1 MKSPLILVVALVATL
16 FSQTALANTNERNF
30 DLGGTT
36 VKISSVE
43 KSVIVNLGSVQK
55 EEISVSIEDFYGNVL
70 ITESVKNHSNFVKKY
85 NVSKLESGQYAIT
98 ITKKT
103 LRTVQP
109 FTVSY
114 EGAVTMSDVEKK
126 EKFIPVLVQN
136 GNKLDVNV
144 LLGNY
149 NNITVKILDNEGRSA
164 LDDRNYVVLTMH
176 KRYDLSKLPAGSYV
190 AEVTAGDETFYYSIV
205 K

>member
-1 MKSPLILVVALVATL
+1 MKTRLFLVVALIATL
-16 FSQTALANTNERNF
+16 FSQTTFANTNERNF

-55 EEISVSIEDFYGNVL
+55 EEISIAIEDAFGNTLV
-70 ITESVKNHSNFVKKY
+70 TENVKNNDNFVKKY
-85 NVSKLESGQYAIT
+85 NVSKLEAGQYSIT

-109 FTVSY
+109 FTVSN
-114 EGAVTMSDVEKK
+114 EGVSMSDVEKK

-149 NNITVKILDNEGRSA
+149 NNITIKIVDNEGRSSFEE
-164 LDDRNYVVLTMH
+164 RNYVVLTLH
-176 KRYDLSKLPAGSYV
+176 KRFDLSKLPAGAYV

>member
-1 MKSPLILVVALVATL
+1 MKSPLILVVAFIATL

-30 DLGGTT
+30 DLGGTI

-43 KSVIVNLGSVQK
+43 KSVIVNLGNVQK
-55 EEISVSIEDFYGNVL
+55 EEITIAIEDAAGNILV
-70 ITESVKNHSNFVKKY
+70 TESVKNNPNFVKRY
-85 NVSKLESGQYAIT
+85 NVSKLEAGQYSIT
-98 ITKKT
+98 ITKRT

-109 FTVSY
+109 FTVSI
-114 EGAVTMSDVEKK
+114 EDVTMSEVEKK
-126 EKFIPVLVQN
+126 EKFLPYVIQN

-149 NNITVKILDNEGRSA
+149 NNITIKILDNEGRSA
-164 LDDRNYVVLTMH
+164 LNDTNYVVLTLH
-176 KRYDLSKLPAGSYV
+176 KRYDLSKLPAGNYI

>member
-1 MKSPLILVVALVATL
+1 MKSPFILVVALIATL
-16 FSQTALANTNERNF
+16 FSQTAFSNTNERNF

-43 KSVIVNLGSVQK
+43 KSVFVNLGSVQK
-55 EEISVSIEDFYGNVL
+55 EEITITIEDSYGNIL
-70 ITESVKNHSNFVKKY
+70 TTETIQNHPNFAKKY
-85 NVSKLESGQYAIT
+85 NVSKLDNGQYSIT

-109 FTVSY
+109 FTVSK
-114 EGAVTMSDVEKK
+114 EGVTMLDVEKK
-126 EKFIPVLVQN
+126 EKFIPYVVQN

-144 LLGNY
+144 LLGNF
-149 NNITVKILDNEGRSA
+149 NNITVKIVDNEGRSM
-164 LDDRNYVVLTMH
+164 LEDKNYVILTLH
-176 KRYDLSKLPAGSYV
+176 KRFDLTKLPAGAYV
-190 AEVTAGDETFYYSIV
+190 AEVKAGDETFYYSIV

>member
-1 MKSPLILVVALVATL
+1 MKSPLILVVALIATL
-16 FSQTALANTNERNF
+16 FSQTAFSNTNERNF

-36 VKISSVE
+36 VKISSIQ
-43 KSVIVNLGSVQK
+43 KSVVVNLGSVQK
-55 EEISVSIEDFYGNVL
+55 EEITIAIEDAAGNTLVS
-70 ITESVKNHSNFVKKY
+70 ESVKNNANFVKRY
-85 NVSKLESGQYAIT
+85 NVSKLEAGQYSIT

-109 FTVSY
+109 FTVSVD
-114 EGAVTMSDVEKK
+114 GVVMSEVEKK
-126 EKFIPVLVQN
+126 EKFLPCVVQN

-149 NNITVKILDNEGRSA
+149 NNVTIRIIDNEGRSSV
-164 LDDRNYVVLTMH
+164 DDRNYVVLTLH
-176 KRYDLSKLPAGSYV
+176 KRYDLSRLASGSYV

>member
-1 MKSPLILVVALVATL
+1 MKSPLILVLAFIAILL
-16 FSQTALANTNERNF
+16 SQTAFANTNERNF

-43 KSVIVNLGSVQK
+43 KSVVVNLGSVQK
-55 EEISVSIEDFYGNVL
+55 EEINIAIEDAAGNTLVS
-70 ITESVKNHSNFVKKY
+70 ESVKNNANFVKKY
-85 NVSKLESGQYAIT
+85 NVSKLDVGQYFIT

-109 FTVSY
+109 FSVSI
-114 EGAVTMSDVEKK
+114 EGITMSEVEKK
-126 EKFIPVLVQN
+126 EKFLPYVIQN

-149 NNITVKILDNEGRSA
+149 NNITIKILDNEGSSS
-164 LDDRNYVVLTMH
+164 LDDRNYVVLTLH
-176 KRYDLSKLPAGSYV
+176 KRYDLSKLPAGNYV

>member
-1 MKSPLILVVALVATL
+1 MKSPLILVVAFIATL
-16 FSQTALANTNERNF
+16 FSQTAFSNTNERNF

-43 KSVIVNLGSVQK
+43 KSVVVNLGSVQK
-55 EEISVSIEDFYGNVL
+55 EEITIAIEDNYGNTL
-70 ITESVKNHSNFVKKY
+70 TTEIVKNNANFVKKY
-85 NVSKLESGQYAIT
+85 NVSKLENGQYVIT

-103 LRTVQP
+103 LRTAQP
-109 FTVSY
+109 FVVTNT
-114 EGAVTMSDVEKK
+114 GVTMLDLEKK
-126 EKFIPVLVQN
+126 EKFLPVLEQN

-149 NNITVKILDNEGRSA
+149 NNITIKIVNNEGRSEFE
-164 LDDRNYVVLTMH
+164 DKNYVLLTLH
-176 KRYDLSKLPAGSYV
+176 RRYDLSKLPSGAYT

>member
-1 MKSPLILVVALVATL
+1 MKTRLILVVALIATL
-16 FSQTALANTNERNF
+16 FSQTAQANTNERNF

-36 VKISSVE
+36 VKLSSAQKAIV
-43 KSVIVNLGSVQK
+43 VNLGNVQK
-55 EEISVSIEDFYGNVL
+55 EEITIAIEDYFGNTLV
-70 ITESVKNHSNFVKKY
+70 TESVKNNANFVKKY
-85 NVSKLESGQYAIT
+85 NVSKLENGQYSIT

-109 FTVSY
+109 FTVTN
-114 EGAVTMSDVEKK
+114 EGVTMSEVEKK

-136 GNKLDVNV
+136 GSKLDVNV

-149 NNITVKILDNEGRSA
+149 NNITVKILDNEGHSS
-164 LDDRNYVVLTMH
+164 LEDKNYVVLTLH
-176 KRYDLSKLPAGSYV
+176 KRYDLSKLPAGTYI

>member
-1 MKSPLILVVALVATL
+1 MKSPLILVVALIATL
-16 FSQTALANTNERNF
+16 FSQTAFSNTNERNF

-36 VKISSVE
+36 VKISSIE
-43 KSVIVNLGSVQK
+43 KSVVVNLGSVQK
-55 EEISVSIEDFYGNVL
+55 EEITITIEDSYGNTL
-70 ITESVKNHSNFVKKY
+70 TTETIKNHPNFVKKY
-85 NVSKLESGQYAIT
+85 NVSKLENGQYSIT

-109 FTVSY
+109 FTVSL
-114 EGAVTMSDVEKK
+114 GGVTMLDVEKK

-149 NNITVKILDNEGRSA
+149 NNITVKIVDNEGRSA
-164 LDDRNYVVLTMH
+164 MEDKNYVVLTLH
-176 KRYDLSKLPAGSYV
+176 KRFDLSKLPAGAYV
-190 AEVTAGDETFYYSIV
+190 AEVKAGDETFYYSIV
-205 K
+205 R

>member
-1 MKSPLILVVALVATL
+1 MKTRLILAMAFVAIL
-16 FSQTALANTNERNF
+16 FNQTASANTNERMF

-43 KSVIVNLGSVQK
+43 KSVIVNLGSIQK
-55 EEISVSIEDFYGNVL
+55 EEISISITDANGYVL
-70 ITESVKNHSNFVKKY
+70 VDEIVKNNANFVKKY
-85 NVSKLESGQYAIT
+85 NVSKLEAGQYEIT

-109 FTVSY
+109 FTISETGVQ
-114 EGAVTMSDVEKK
+114 MLDIEKK
-126 EKFIPVLVQN
+126 EKFLPVLTQN

-149 NNITVKILDNEGRSA
+149 NNITVKILDNEGHKA
-164 LDDRNYVVLTMH
+164 LEDKNYVVLTLH
-176 KRYDLSKLPAGSYV
+176 KRYDLSKLPAGNYI
-190 AEVTAGDETFYYSIV
+190 AEVKAGDETFYYNIT

>member
-1 MKSPLILVVALVATL
+1 MKSPLILVVALIATL
-16 FSQTALANTNERNF
+16 FSQTAFSNTNERNF

-43 KSVIVNLGSVQK
+43 KSVVVNLGTVQK
-55 EEISVSIEDFYGNVL
+55 EEITITIEDSFGNTL
-70 ITESVKNHSNFVKKY
+70 ATETIKNHPNFVKKY
-85 NVSKLESGQYAIT
+85 NVSKLENGQYSIT

-109 FTVSY
+109 FSVS
-114 EGAVTMSDVEKK
+114 EQGVVMSDVEKK

-136 GNKLDVNV
+136 GNILDVNV

-149 NNITVKILDNEGRSA
+149 NNITVKIVDNEGRSTVE
-164 LDDRNYVVLTMH
+164 DKNYVVLTLH
-176 KRYDLSKLPAGSYV
+176 KRFDLSKLPAGSYV

>member
-1 MKSPLILVVALVATL
+1 MKSPLILVVAFIATL
-16 FSQTALANTNERNF
+16 FSQTAFSNTNERNF

-43 KSVIVNLGSVQK
+43 KSVVVNLGSVQK
-55 EEISVSIEDFYGNVL
+55 EEITIAIEDNYGNTL
-70 ITESVKNHSNFVKKY
+70 TTEIVKNNANFVKKY
-85 NVSKLESGQYAIT
+85 NVSKLENGQYVIT

-103 LRTVQP
+103 LRTAQP
-109 FTVSY
+109 FTVSN
-114 EGAVTMSDVEKK
+114 EGVTMSEIEKK

-149 NNITVKILDNEGRSA
+149 NNITIKIVDNEGRNA
-164 LDDRNYVVLTMH
+164 FEDKNYVILTLH
-176 KRYDLSKLPAGSYV
+176 RRYDLSKLPNGSYL

>member
-1 MKSPLILVVALVATL
+1 MKSPLILVVAFIATL
-16 FSQTALANTNERNF
+16 FSQNAIANTNERNF
-30 DLGGTT
+30 DLAGTI

-43 KSVIVNLGSVQK
+43 KSVIVNLGNVQK
-55 EEISVSIEDFYGNVL
+55 EEITIAIEDAAGNTLV
-70 ITESVKNHSNFVKKY
+70 TESVKNNANFVKKY
-85 NVSKLESGQYAIT
+85 NVSKLEAGQYSIT
-98 ITKKT
+98 ITKRT

-109 FTVSY
+109 FIVSN
-114 EGAVTMSDVEKK
+114 EGVTMSDVEKK
-126 EKFIPVLVQN
+126 EKFLPYVIQN

-149 NNITVKILDNEGRSA
+149 NNISVKILDNEGRSS
-164 LDDRNYVVLTMH
+164 LDDRNYVVLTLH
-176 KRYDLSKLPAGSYV
+176 KRYDLSKLPAGNYI

>member
-1 MKSPLILVVALVATL
+1 MKTQLFLVVALIATL
-16 FSQTALANTNERNF
+16 FSQTTFANTNERNF

-55 EEISVSIEDFYGNVL
+55 EEISIAIEDAFGNTLV
-70 ITESVKNHSNFVKKY
+70 TENVKNNDNFVKKY
-85 NVSKLESGQYAIT
+85 NVSKLEAGQYSIT

-109 FTVSY
+109 FTISNVGVS
-114 EGAVTMSDVEKK
+114 MSDVEKK

-149 NNITVKILDNEGRSA
+149 NNITIKIVDNEGRSSFEE
-164 LDDRNYVVLTMH
+164 RNYVVLTLH
-176 KRYDLSKLPAGSYV
+176 KRFDLSKLPAGAYV

>member
-1 MKSPLILVVALVATL
+1 MKSPLILVVALIATL
-16 FSQTALANTNERNF
+16 FSQTAFSNTNERNF

-36 VKISSVE
+36 VKISSVQ
-43 KSVIVNLGSVQK
+43 KSVVVNLGSVQK
-55 EEISVSIEDFYGNVL
+55 EEITISIEDAAGNILV
-70 ITESVKNHSNFVKKY
+70 TEIVKNNANFVKRY
-85 NVSKLESGQYAIT
+85 NVSKLEVGQYSIT

-109 FTVSY
+109 FSVSAV
-114 EGAVTMSDVEKK
+114 GVTMSDIEKK
-126 EKFIPVLVQN
+126 EKFIPYLVQN

-149 NNITVKILDNEGRSA
+149 NNITIKIVDNEGRTSI
-164 LDDRNYVVLTMH
+164 DDRNYVVLTLH
-176 KRYDLSKLPAGSYV
+176 KRFDLTRLAPGTYI

>member
-1 MKSPLILVVALVATL
+1 MKTQLFLVVALVATL
-16 FSQTALANTNERNF
+16 FTQTAKANTSERNF

-55 EEISVSIEDFYGNVL
+55 EEILISIEDANDNILVS
-70 ITESVKNHSNFVKKY
+70 ESVSNNANFVKKY
-85 NVSKLESGQYAIT
+85 NVSKLENGQYFIT

-109 FTVSY
+109 FTVSAN
-114 EGAVTMSDVEKK
+114 GVLMSDVEKK

-136 GNKLDVNV
+136 GHKLDVNV

-149 NNITVKILDNEGRSA
+149 NNITIKILNNEGQSTIE
-164 LDDRNYVVLTMH
+164 DKSYVVLTLH
-176 KRYDLSKLPAGSYV
+176 KRYDLSKLPAGSYM
-190 AEVTAGDETFYYSIV
+190 AEVTAGDETFYYPIV
-205 K
+205 R

>member
-1 MKSPLILVVALVATL
+1 MKTQLFLVVAFIATL
-16 FSQTALANTNERNF
+16 FTQTAFANTNERNF

-36 VKISSVE
+36 VKILSVE
-43 KSVIVNLGSVQK
+43 KSVIVNLGNVQK
-55 EEISVSIEDFYGNVL
+55 EEITIAIEDAAGNTLV
-70 ITESVKNHSNFVKKY
+70 TESVKNNANFVKKY
-85 NVSKLESGQYAIT
+85 NVSKLEAGQYSIT
-98 ITKKT
+98 ITKRT

-109 FTVSY
+109 FTISI
-114 EGAVTMSDVEKK
+114 EGITMSDVEKK
-126 EKFIPVLVQN
+126 EKFLPYVIQN

-149 NNITVKILDNEGRSA
+149 NNITIKILDNEGRSS
-164 LDDRNYVVLTMH
+164 LDDTNYVVLTLH
-176 KRYDLSKLPAGSYV
+176 KRYDLSKLPSGNYV

>member
-1 MKSPLILVVALVATL
+1 MKTQFFLVVALIATL
-16 FSQTALANTNERNF
+16 FTQTAFANTNERNF

-43 KSVIVNLGSVQK
+43 KSVIVNLGSIQK
-55 EEISVSIEDFYGNVL
+55 EEVLISIEDANGNTLV
-70 ITESVKNHSNFVKKY
+70 TESVKNNANFVKKY
-85 NVSKLESGQYAIT
+85 NVSKLEEGQYFIT

-109 FTVSY
+109 FTVSSN
-114 EGAVTMSDVEKK
+114 GVTMSDVEKK
-126 EKFIPVLVQN
+126 EKFMPVLVQN
-136 GNKLDVNV
+136 GTKLDVNV

-149 NNITVKILDNEGRSA
+149 NNITVRILDNEGHSS
-164 LDDRNYVVLTMH
+164 LEDKNYVVLTLH
-176 KRYDLSKLPAGSYV
+176 KRYDLSKLAAGSYV
-190 AEVTAGDETFYYSIV
+190 AEVTAGDETFYYTIV

>member
-1 MKSPLILVVALVATL
+1 MKTQLFLVVALIATL
-16 FSQTALANTNERNF
+16 FSQTTFANTNERNF

-36 VKISSVE
+36 VKLSSVE
-43 KSVIVNLGSVQK
+43 KSIIVNLGSVQK
-55 EEISVSIEDFYGNVL
+55 EEISIAIEDAFGNTLV
-70 ITESVKNHSNFVKKY
+70 TENVKNNDNFVKKY
-85 NVSKLESGQYAIT
+85 NVSKLEAGQYSIT

-109 FTVSY
+109 FTVSN
-114 EGAVTMSDVEKK
+114 EGVTMSDVEKK

-149 NNITVKILDNEGRSA
+149 NNITIKIVDNEGRSSFEE
-164 LDDRNYVVLTMH
+164 RNYVVLTLH
-176 KRYDLSKLPAGSYV
+176 KRFDLSKLPAGAYV

>member
-1 MKSPLILVVALVATL
+1 MKTQLFLVVALVATL
-16 FSQTALANTNERNF
+16 FTQTAFANTNERNF

-43 KSVIVNLGSVQK
+43 KSVMVNLGSVQK
-55 EEISVSIEDFYGNVL
+55 EEILISIEDANGNTLVS
-70 ITESVKNHSNFVKKY
+70 ESVKNNANFVKKY
-85 NVSKLESGQYAIT
+85 NVSKLEEGQYFIT
-98 ITKKT
+98 VTKKT

-109 FTVSY
+109 FIVSSI
-114 EGAVTMSDVEKK
+114 GVTMSDVEKK
-126 EKFIPVLVQN
+126 EKFLPYVIQN

-149 NNITVKILDNEGRSA
+149 NNITIKILDNEGRSA
-164 LDDRNYVVLTMH
+164 LNDTNYVVLTLH
-176 KRYDLSKLPAGSYV
+176 KRFDLSKLPAGNYV

>member
-1 MKSPLILVVALVATL
+1 MKTQLFLVVALIATL
-16 FSQTALANTNERNF
+16 FSQTTFANTNERNF

-55 EEISVSIEDFYGNVL
+55 EEISIAIEDAFGNTLV
-70 ITESVKNHSNFVKKY
+70 TENVKNNDNFVKKY
-85 NVSKLESGQYAIT
+85 NVSKLEAGQYSIT

-109 FTVSY
+109 FTVSN
-114 EGAVTMSDVEKK
+114 EGVSMSDVEKK

-149 NNITVKILDNEGRSA
+149 NNITIKIVDNEGRSSFEE
-164 LDDRNYVVLTMH
+164 RNYVVLTLH
-176 KRYDLSKLPAGSYV
+176 KRFDLSKLPAGAYV